1 MTRSVRRSRLIQLV
15 PPRALWKCRDF
26 FSGCGE
32 MRQLIEIASELQE
45 ICDSK
50 RWRSC
55 VIGGLAVQRW
65 GEPRL
70 TRDVDVSL
78 LTGFGTESVYIEA
91 LLALY
96 QGRVPDAAAFALRNR
111 VLLLQKGGVGI
122 DIALAAIPFEERVLA
137 RSTAFEFLP
146 GVKIRTC
153 SAEDLVV
160 YKAFADRPRDW
171 VDVEGILLR
180 QQGRLDVELVFSELT
195 PLSDA
200 KESPEIVSKLNS
212 LINPAR

>member
-1 MTRSVRRSRLIQLV
+1 
-15 PPRALWKCRDF
+15 
-26 FSGCGE
+26 

-45 ICDSK
+45 VCDSK

-78 LTGFGTESVYIEA
+78 LTGFGTESVYIGA

-122 DIALAAIPFEERVLA
+122 DIALARIPFEERALA
-137 RSTAFEFLP
+137 RSSTFEFLP
-146 GVKIRTC
+146 GKGIRTC
-153 SAEDLVV
+153 SAEDLISESPQREVPR
-160 YKAFADRPRDW
+160 AIDRRW
-171 VDVEGILLR
+171 RREQV
-180 QQGRLDVELVFSELT
+180 LVFSELT
-195 PLSDA
+195 PLSSSECA
-200 KESPEIVSKLNS
+200 GGSRLETEAGQLKED
-212 LINPAR
+212 

>member
-1 MTRSVRRSRLIQLV
+1 
-15 PPRALWKCRDF
+15 
-26 FSGCGE
+26 
-32 MRQLIEIASELQE
+32 MRQLIEIASELQAV
-45 ICDSK
+45 CDSK
-50 RWRSC
+50 RWQSC

-78 LTGFGTESVYIEA
+78 FTGFGTESVYIEA

-96 QGRVPDAAAFALRNR
+96 QGRVTDPAAFALRNR
-111 VLLLQKGGVGI
+111 VLLLQKGGIGI

-137 RSTAFEFLP
+137 RSTNFEFLP
-146 GVKIRTC
+146 GVGIRTC
-153 SAEDLVV
+153 SAEDLIV

-171 VDVEGILLR
+171 IDVEGVLLR
-180 QQGRLDVELVFSELT
+180 QQGRLDLELVFAELM

-200 KESPEIVSKLNS
+200 KESPEIVRRLRS
-212 LINPAR
+212 LTDLMK

>member
-1 MTRSVRRSRLIQLV
+1 
-15 PPRALWKCRDF
+15 
-26 FSGCGE
+26 

-45 ICDSK
+45 VCDSK

-78 LTGFGTESVYIEA
+78 LTGFGTESVYIGA

-122 DIALAAIPFEERVLA
+122 DIALAGIPFEERALA
-137 RSTAFEFLP
+137 RSSTFEFLP
-146 GVKIRTC
+146 GKGIRTC
-153 SAEDLVV
+153 SAEDLIV

-180 QQGRLDVELVFSELT
+180 QQGRLKLDLVFSELT

-200 KESPEIVSKLNS
+200 KESPEIMCKLRS
-212 LINPAR
+212 LIDLIR

>member
-1 MTRSVRRSRLIQLV
+1 
-15 PPRALWKCRDF
+15 
-26 FSGCGE
+26 
-32 MRQLIEIASELQE
+32 MRQLIEIASELQKV
-45 ICDSK
+45 CDSK

-91 LLALY
+91 LLTLY

-111 VLLLQKGGVGI
+111 VLLLQKGGIGI
-122 DIALAAIPFEERVLA
+122 DIALAAIPFEERVLE
-137 RSTAFEFLP
+137 RSSTFEFLP
-146 GVKIRTC
+146 GKGIRTC
-153 SAEDLVV
+153 SAEDLIV

-180 QQGRLDVELVFSELT
+180 QQGRLKLDLVFSELT

-200 KESPEIVSKLNS
+200 KESPEIMCKLRS
-212 LINPAR
+212 LIDLIR

>member
-1 MTRSVRRSRLIQLV
+1 
-15 PPRALWKCRDF
+15 
-26 FSGCGE
+26 

-78 LTGFGTESVYIEA
+78 LTGFGTESVYIDA

-96 QGRVPDAAAFALRNR
+96 QGRVTDAAAFALRNR

-122 DIALAAIPFEERVLA
+122 DIALAAIPFEERVLDRA
-137 RSTAFEFLP
+137 SIFEFLP
-146 GVKIRTC
+146 GAWIRTC
-153 SAEDLVV
+153 SAEDLIV
-160 YKAFADRPRDW
+160 YKGFADRPRDW

-180 QQGRLDVELVFSELT
+180 QQGQLDLELVFSELT
-195 PLSDA
+195 PLSEA
-200 KESPEIVSKLNS
+200 KESPIIVRKLRS
-212 LINPAR
+212 LIDLIR